1 MVYASLFGRAFLQ
14 VFLVAVN
21 VSQIAAGHY
30 VGAFLVGGA
39 ISWMWF
45 GNARTAGQS
54 EDAWGRAVYT
64 AGAALGTVGGMALSR
79 CLL

>member
-1 MVYASLFGRAFLQ
+1 MAMLFTRAFVQ

-39 ISWMWF
+39 ISWLWF
-45 GNARTAGQS
+45 SNAKTAGRS
-54 EDAWGRAVYT
+54 EDAWGRVVYST
-64 AGAALGTVGGMALSR
+64 GAALGTVAGMGLSR
-79 CLL
+79 CLLS